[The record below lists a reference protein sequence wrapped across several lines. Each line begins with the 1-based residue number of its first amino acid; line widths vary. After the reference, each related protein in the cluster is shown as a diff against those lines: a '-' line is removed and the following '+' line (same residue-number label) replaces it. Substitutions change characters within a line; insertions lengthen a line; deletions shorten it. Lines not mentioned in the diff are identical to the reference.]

1 MTNTF
6 YKFTRGKYITP
17 YLLPTNQ
24 PRQLH
29 SAPIGIFDSG
39 VGGIGVLK
47 EAYRQLPQE
56 TFIYFGDTA
65 RLPYGTKS
73 EAEIVKFVH
82 QVLEWMEKQGVKMV
96 IVACN
101 TATAAAIDR
110 VAVEYNFPVIGMIS
124 PGANTAV
131 QQGRKRIGVI
141 ATLHTVN
148 SNAYLDAIHKI
159 DSSVSVFQ
167 VGAPALVPLIE
178 QGRINDVYTFEVV
191 QQYLE
196 PLIEQ
201 QIETLILG
209 CTHYPHLLH
218 LFREILGTSVQILD
232 PATPVVATATEQL
245 QSLGILSDRP
255 PHCTSFYVSGNPEEF
270 AKRVGLFLGFTPI
283 VEQVCLEIE
292 SVTVHPESV
301 A

>member
-1 MTNTF
+1 M
-6 YKFTRGKYITP
+6 TP
-17 YLLPTNQ
+17 YLLQTLRS
-24 PRQLH
+24 RQVQY
-29 SAPIGIFDSG
+29 APIGIFDSG

-47 EAYRQLPQE
+47 EAHRQLPTE

-82 QVLEWMEKQGVKMV
+82 QVLTWMENQGVKMV
-96 IVACN
+96 IIACN
-101 TATAAAIDR
+101 TATAAAINQITF
-110 VAVEYNFPVIGMIS
+110 EYNFPIVGMIK
-124 PGANTAV
+124 PGANTVV
-131 QQGRKRIGVI
+131 QKSSKRIGVI

-159 DSSVSVFQ
+159 DPSVSVFQ

-178 QGRINDVYTFEVV
+178 EGRINDVYTFEVV
-191 QQYLE
+191 RQYLE
-196 PLIEQ
+196 PLIAK
-201 QIETLILG
+201 QIDTLILG

-218 LFREILGTSVQILD
+218 LFREILGTSVQIVD
-232 PATPVVATATEQL
+232 PAIAVVASAAEEL
-245 QSLGILSDRP
+245 QRLGILSDRS

-270 AKRVGLFLGFTPI
+270 ARRVKPFFGLSP
-283 VEQVCLEIE
+283 QVKQVSLEIDNLLVQ
-292 SVTVHPESV
+292 SESV